1 MENQKVL
8 ENINLIKKKIRE
20 KSDKS
25 IDTDLR
31 EKRNIEIIA
40 ISKRQPLE
48 KLITA
53 LDCGHKIFGENQVQ
67 EALNKWPL
75 LKKKY
80 QNIEL
85 HLVGPLQ
92 SNKVKDAI
100 SIFDFIQKVDR
111 EKIAKSLKKEE
122 INLKKKN
129 FLHDSNKYWERVPK
143 IRCNAK

>member
-75 LKKKY
+75 LKK
-80 QNIEL
+80 NIKIL
-85 HLVGPLQ
+85 NYTLLGLY
-92 SNKVKDAI
+92 KVIK
-100 SIFDFIQKVDR
+100 
-111 EKIAKSLKKEE
+111 
-122 INLKKKN
+122 
-129 FLHDSNKYWERVPK
+129 
-143 IRCNAK
+143 